1 MIGANKNGRFN
12 PLEAQRSMEHEKES
26 RASMEKSLGRN
37 SLLGAGKNIMG
48 GNNTMAK
55 NTIAPD
61 SNREVQFPAISGRG
75 GGANDFNQPQNN
87 LFGAEDEFKFE
98 GLEINDIDP

>member
-37 SLLGAGKNIMG
+37 SLLGAGQNIIG

-55 NTIAPD
+55 VPLAPD
-61 SNREVQFPAISGRG
+61 SGRDVQFPAISCR
-75 GGANDFNQPQNN
+75 GGAND
-87 LFGAEDEFKFE
+87 
-98 GLEINDIDP
+98 